1 MKLHTFVVKAILTLI
16 LVLSSTSEIRSGIDN
31 RDILVGASARALG
44 MGSAFT
50 AGPAGSD
57 SFYWNPSSL
66 GFLNGMEFSLV
77 GLPFA
82 ENLTNREGAF
92 SIGLES
98 GTSRNFH
105 QENWEYLARLL
116 V

>member
-1 MKLHTFVVKAILTLI
+1 MKLNTFAVKAILTLI
-16 LVLSSTSEIRSGIDN
+16 LVISSTTETKSGISD

-66 GFLNGMEFSLV
+66 GFLEWPGVFLGRV
-77 GLPFA
+77 TFC
-82 ENLTNREGAF
+82 
-92 SIGLES
+92 
-98 GTSRNFH
+98 
-105 QENWEYLARLL
+105 
-116 V
+116 